1 MKDTSFW
8 SKDLFDQIELAKQCK
23 VLLSKPNLKKKVSDL
38 IFEKIDNFIS
48 KAQNPEFQIAF
59 VGTIK
64 AGKSSLI
71 NALLHGQYASASVAP
86 ETAVLT
92 KFGDSGIDGYYLD
105 VEYYSVNEWD
115 QIWKQIMSAEESTD
129 EEIKDRVRPFI
140 EEYHRLNASSVKEK
154 CLGRKKEHLV
164 FETDG
169 GLSEAITKYT
179 SSSSQIHYYIKEVF
193 VGIKNSYL
201 PKRVIICDTPGLD
214 DVLEYRS
221 NVTKRYINSADV
233 VIVCVESSF
242 LGGEQLHTIQS
253 VFSLNRFHPERV
265 YVVGTKIDKLK
276 DPLEDWKVQK
286 KEWIR
291 YLKGSAC
298 YNSKELA
305 NKNLIGVSAWIEQ
318 ILCST
323 LSMKKTTKDYY
334 TLGQFAC
341 SFKIDPERMLEKENR
356 RKLRKAACVMPLLNI
371 LKNRVFKVY
380 KKTKEDELKNEYK
393 LLAKEIIEKMQEII
407 AQYSK
412 LKDNLQNE
420 SSQLHHDLLTEVNY
434 QKASVEELREKFE
447 KLSRELE
454 AGESSISENIEQ
466 ALRPFLG

>member
-8 SKDLFDQIELAKQCK
+8 SKDLLAQIELAKQCK
-23 VLLSKPNLKKKVSDL
+23 ELLRKPNLKDKVSDL
-38 IFEKIDNFIS
+38 MIEKIDNFIN
-48 KAQNPEFQIAF
+48 KAQNPKFQIAF

-71 NALLHGQYASASVAP
+71 NALLHGQYASTSVAP

-92 KFGDSGIDGYYLD
+92 KFGDSGIDGYYLN
-105 VEYYSVNEWD
+105 VEYYSSDEWN
-115 QIWKQIMSAEESTD
+115 QIWNQIISAKNSAD
-129 EEIKDRVRPFI
+129 EEIKDRVKPFI
-140 EEYHRLNASSVKEK
+140 EEYDRLKASCVKEK

-169 GLSEAITKYT
+169 GLSEAIMKYT

-193 VGIKNSYL
+193 VGIKNSNL
-201 PKRVIICDTPGLD
+201 PEHVIICDTPGLD

-221 NVTKRYINSADV
+221 NVTKRYISSADV
-233 VIVCVESSF
+233 VLVCVESSF

-265 YVVGTKIDKLK
+265 YIVGTKKDKLK
-276 DPLEDWKVQK
+276 DPLEDWNVQK
-286 KEWIR
+286 EEWSR

-298 YNSKELA
+298 YHSKQLA
-305 NKNLIGVSAWIEQ
+305 MRNTIGVSAWIEQ
-318 ILCST
+318 ILSNT
-323 LSMKKTTKDYY
+323 GSIKKQTKDYY

-341 SFKIDPERMLEKENR
+341 SFKIDPERMLAKENR

-371 LKNRVFKVY
+371 LNNRVFKVY
-380 KKTKEDELKNEYK
+380 KKEMENELKNEYK
-393 LLAKEIIEKMQEII
+393 LIAKEIIEKMQAIVSR
-407 AQYSK
+407 YSELRDK
-412 LKDNLQNE
+412 LQIE
-420 SSQLHHDLLTEVNY
+420 SSQLHRDLLSEVQN
-434 QKASVEELREKFE
+434 QQLSVEELREEFE
-447 KLSRELE
+447 KLGKELKNS
-454 AGESSISENIEQ
+454 ESSISENIER